1 MLGERVTTELSR
13 QEKPDTIPKHKSV
26 ARRGG
31 KVTGNARKETEKE
44 LGHSIISSKNY
55 LPEEDSPRLLKEDE
69 KKMKELKFDANLDF
83 QLEAISA
90 ITDIFDGQKVCQG
103 NFTVRSLEDEL
114 EFKENTLG
122 YANDLKLI
130 DEELIENVHAIQLRN
145 GLEQSPEALI
155 RTRQF
160 SIWMETGTGKTYVYL
175 RTIFELNRLYGFT
188 KFIIVVPSLAIKEGV
203 FSSLNLMG
211 NHFKAQYNNTP
222 FDYFVYDSGKL
233 NQVRNFAVSST
244 IQIMIINID
253 AFRKVAADPAKE
265 NKANIIHR
273 YHDKMLGK
281 PIDFIASCNPV
292 VIIDE
297 PQSVDNTDKA
307 KEALALLNPM
317 CTLRYSATHRKKDR
331 FCMMYKL
338 DSVDAYEQKLVK
350 QIEVAGIQVE
360 NSHNKA
366 YIRLVS
372 VSNKSGNPTARVEID
387 VLSKGKVT
395 RKTITVERNDNLFTK
410 SGKRSLYDGYQIDD
424 ISCKEGDEYI
434 LFINQDEPL
443 RLNKVLGGVEDD
455 AIKRLQIR
463 KTIEEHLDK
472 ELRLRHRGIKV
483 LSLFFID
490 RVANYRTYDA
500 DGNPGKGKFAQWFE
514 EEYRKLI
521 ARPKYDT
528 LFHDVDTTTLPER
541 VHDGYFSIDKKG
553 AAVDT
558 SESTQAEKDN
568 AERGYQ
574 LIMKNKTLLLSFD
587 SPVKFIFSHSALKE
601 GWDNSNVFQI
611 CTLNEISSDMRRRQM
626 IGRGLRICV
635 NQQGERV
642 PGFEVNTLTVMANES
657 FQDFASNLQ
666 HEIEEEEDIR
676 FGLVEEHTFANI
688 TVVNTAGQQEYL
700 GLTKSRE
707 IYQYL
712 KEQHYISSTG
722 IVQPLLKEALH
733 DNRMEYPADVAAHEK
748 LISAVLKKIAGSL
761 NIRNHDDAKP
771 VKLNKERFLSPEFRD
786 LWDRI
791 KYKTT
796 FRVNFDSSELIREC
810 AGALADESRLVVTYP
825 KYVYGKGKVNV
836 TQGGVTVT
844 DEKGQT
850 LPFTFH
856 DFEYPDVI
864 SYLQNETNL
873 TRRTLA
879 QILIDSGRIND
890 FKKNPQMFIDGA
902 IVIIKDIMSKFIVDG
917 IRYHKLGNDEIWA
930 QELFESEELSGYLNS
945 NMVETPNHSIYEYT
959 VYDSDIERD
968 FAERLDANDD
978 VKVFAKLPDW
988 FKIPTPLGSYN
999 PDWAILVEKDG
1010 HDRLYFVVET
1020 KGTDLL
1026 GQLPLPQQAKIKCG
1040 EAHFAALGKDTI
1052 TFHAPVAS
1060 YDRFDDLVN
1069 RKI

>member
-1 MLGERVTTELSR
+1 MR
-13 QEKPDTIPKHKSV
+13 
-26 ARRGG
+26 
-31 KVTGNARKETEKE
+31 
-44 LGHSIISSKNY
+44 
-55 LPEEDSPRLLKEDE
+55 
-69 KKMKELKFDANLDF
+69 ELKFDASLGF

-90 ITDIFDGQKVCQG
+90 ITDIFDGQKVCRS
-103 NFTVRSLEDEL
+103 NFTVRKNETE
-114 EFKENTLG
+114 ENLKIGVQG
-122 YANDLKLI
+122 YANELQLI
-130 DEELIENVHAIQLRN
+130 DEELVENVHAVQLRN
-145 GLEQSPEALI
+145 GLEQSPEALVK
-155 RTRQF
+155 TRQF

-203 FSSLNLMG
+203 KSSLDLMDK
-211 NHFKAQYNNTP
+211 HFRAQYNNTP
-222 FDYFVYDSGKL
+222 YDHFVYDSGKL

-253 AFRKVAADPAKE
+253 AFRKVAADPEKE
-265 NKANIIHR
+265 SKANIIHR

-297 PQSVDNTDKA
+297 PQSVDNTDKS
-307 KEALALLNPM
+307 KDALALLNPL

-338 DSVDAYEQKLVK
+338 DSVDAYDQKLVK
-350 QIEVAGIQVE
+350 QISVAGIAVE

-372 VSNKSGNPTARVEID
+372 TGNKNGTVTAKLEMD
-387 VLSKGKVT
+387 VLSKGSVS
-395 RKTITVERNDNLFTK
+395 RKTVAVKSGDNLFTK

-424 ISCKEGDEYI
+424 ISCIPGDEYV
-434 LFINQDEPL
+434 LFVNQDEPL
-443 RLNKVLGGVEDD
+443 RLDKVLGGVEDD

-472 ELRLRHRGIKV
+472 ELRLRGRGIKV
-483 LSLFFID
+483 LTLFFID
-490 RVANYRTYDA
+490 RVCNYRSYDES
-500 DGNPGKGKFAQWFE
+500 GNQVKGKYALWFE

-521 ARPKYDT
+521 AKPKYDT
-528 LFHDVDTTTLPER
+528 LFHDVDTVTLPEK

-553 AAVDT
+553 QAVDT
-558 SESTQAEKDN
+558 SEATQGEKDN

-574 LIMKNKTLLLSFD
+574 LIMKDKRRLLSMD
-587 SPVKFIFSHSALKE
+587 CPVKFIFSHSALKE
-601 GWDNSNVFQI
+601 GWDNPNVFQI

-635 NQQGERV
+635 NQDGERV

-657 FQDFASNLQ
+657 FQDFAENLQ
-666 HEIEEEEDIR
+666 HEIEEEEDIK

-688 TVVNTAGQQEYL
+688 SIVNAEGQPEYL
-700 GLTKSRE
+700 GLEKSKL
-707 IYQYL
+707 IYQDL
-712 KEQHYISSTG
+712 KERHFISASG
-722 IVQPLLKEALH
+722 IVQSTLKENLRDGTMNFPEAVSVH
-733 DNRMEYPADVAAHEK
+733 AN
-748 LISAVLKKIAGSL
+748 LITAVLKKIAGSL
-761 NIRNHDDAKP
+761 NIKNHDDAKTI
-771 VKLNKERFLSPEFRD
+771 KLNKERFLSPEFKE

-796 FRVNFDSSELIREC
+796 FRVNFDPAALAREC
-810 AGALADESRLVVTYP
+810 SDALADESKLVVTYP

-836 TQGGVTVT
+836 TQGGVTIT
-844 DEKGQT
+844 DEKGTT
-850 LPFTFH
+850 LPFTFD

-879 QILIDSGRIND
+879 QILIASGRIDD

-902 IVIIKDIMSKFIVDG
+902 VAIIKNVMSKFVVDG
-917 IRYHKLGNDEIWA
+917 IKYHKLGNDEIWA

-945 NMVETPNHSIYEYT
+945 NMVETPNHGIYEYT
-959 VYDSDIERD
+959 VYDSDIERE
-968 FAERLDANDD
+968 FAERLDANED

-988 FKIPTPLGSYN
+988 FKIPTPLGTYN

-1010 HDRLYFVVET
+1010 CNRLYFVVET
-1020 KGTDLL
+1020 KGTDLF
-1026 GQLPLPQQAKIKCG
+1026 GQLPPPQQAKIRCG
-1040 EAHFAALGKDTI
+1040 EAHFAALGKDMV

-1069 RKI
+1069 REIQNSHK

>member
-1 MLGERVTTELSR
+1 
-13 QEKPDTIPKHKSV
+13 
-26 ARRGG
+26 
-31 KVTGNARKETEKE
+31 
-44 LGHSIISSKNY
+44 
-55 LPEEDSPRLLKEDE
+55 
-69 KKMKELKFDANLDF
+69 MKELKFDANLGF
-83 QLEAISA
+83 QQEAISA
-90 ITDIFDGQKVCQG
+90 ITDIFAGQKVCQS
-103 NFTVRSLEDEL
+103 NFTVRQLAGEL
-114 EFKENTLG
+114 EFKENTQG
-122 YANDLKLI
+122 YANRLELI
-130 DEELIENVHAIQLRN
+130 DEELTDNVHAVQLRN
-145 GLEQSPEALI
+145 GLEQSPEAMI
-155 RTRQF
+155 KSRNF

-175 RTIFELNRLYGFT
+175 RTIFELNKLYGFT
-188 KFIIVVPSLAIKEGV
+188 KFIIVVPSIAIKEGV
-203 FSSLNLMG
+203 NSSLSLMDS
-211 NHFKAQYNNTP
+211 HFRAQYNNVP
-222 FDYFVYDSGKL
+222 YDYFVYDSSKL
-233 NQVRNFAVSST
+233 NQVRNFAVSSN

-253 AFRKVAADPAKE
+253 AFRKAAADPEKE

-350 QIEVAGIQVE
+350 QIEVVGVQVQ
-360 NSHNKA
+360 NSNNKA

-372 VSNKSGNPTARVEID
+372 VSNKGGSVTAKVEID
-387 VLSKGKVT
+387 VQSKGQVT
-395 RKTITVERNDNLFTK
+395 RKTITVKRDDDLFTK
-410 SGKRSLYDGYQIDD
+410 SGRRSLYNGYQIDD

-434 LFINQDEPL
+434 LFVNQDEPL
-443 RLNKVLGGVEDD
+443 RLDKVLGGVEDD
-455 AIKRLQIR
+455 AIKRQQIR

-521 ARPKYDT
+521 AKPRYDT
-528 LFHDVDTTTLPER
+528 LFHDVDTTTLPEK

-553 AAVDT
+553 AVVDT

-601 GWDNSNVFQI
+601 GWDNPNVFQI

-635 NQQGERV
+635 NQDGERV
-642 PGFEVNTLTVMANES
+642 PGFEINTLTVMANES
-657 FQDFASNLQ
+657 FQDFAENLQ
-666 HEIEEEEDIR
+666 HEIEQEEDIK
-676 FGLVEEHTFANI
+676 FGLVEEHSFANI
-688 TVVNTAGQQEYL
+688 TIVNGDGEQEYL
-700 GLTKSRE
+700 GGEKSKAVF
-707 IYQYL
+707 QYL
-712 KEQHYISSTG
+712 KEQHYISSSG
-722 IVQPLLKEALH
+722 IVQTSLKEALH
-733 DNRMEYPADVAAHEK
+733 EDRMDYPAEIAPHSRLVT
-748 LISAVLKKIAGSL
+748 AVLKKIAGKL
-761 NIRNHDDAKP
+761 NIKNKEEARTIT
-771 VKLNKERFLSPEFRD
+771 LNKERFLSPDFKE
-786 LWDRI
+786 LWERV

-796 FRVNFDSSELIREC
+796 FRVDFDPDALIKAC
-810 AGALADESRLVVTYP
+810 AEALADESKLVVTYP
-825 KYVYGKGKVNV
+825 KYIYGRGKVDV
-836 TQGGVTVT
+836 TKAGVVIT
-844 DEKGQT
+844 DEKGRSE
-850 LPFTFH
+850 PFTFD

-873 TRRTLA
+873 TRKSIA
-879 QILIDSGRIND
+879 QILIDSGRIED

-902 IVIIKDIMSKFIVDG
+902 IAIIKNVMSKFVVDG
-917 IRYHKLGNDEIWA
+917 IKYHKLGNDEIWA
-930 QELFESEELSGYLNS
+930 QELFESEEISGYLNS
-945 NMVETPNHSIYEYT
+945 NMVATPNSGIYEYT
-959 VYDSDIERD
+959 VYDSDVERE
-968 FAERLDANDD
+968 FAEKLDANED

-988 FKIPTPLGSYN
+988 FKIPTPLGNYN

-1010 HDRLYFVVET
+1010 QNRLYFIVET
-1020 KGTDLL
+1020 KGTDLF
-1026 GQLPLPQQAKIKCG
+1026 GELPPPQQAKIKCG
-1040 EAHFAALGKDTI
+1040 RAHFAALQDDGIK
-1052 TFHAPVAS
+1052 FVAPVAT

-1069 RKI
+1069 GSER

>member
-1 MLGERVTTELSR
+1 
-13 QEKPDTIPKHKSV
+13 
-26 ARRGG
+26 
-31 KVTGNARKETEKE
+31 
-44 LGHSIISSKNY
+44 
-55 LPEEDSPRLLKEDE
+55 
-69 KKMKELKFDANLDF
+69 MKELKFDANLGF
-83 QLEAISA
+83 QQEAISA
-90 ITDIFDGQKVCQG
+90 VTDIFAGQKACQS
-103 NFTVRSLEDEL
+103 NFTVRQLANEL
-114 EFKENTLG
+114 EFKENTMG
-122 YANDLKLI
+122 YANRLELI
-130 DEELIENVHAIQLRN
+130 DEEIADNVHAIQLRN
-145 GLEQSPEALI
+145 GLEQSSESMI
-155 RTRQF
+155 KTRNF

-175 RTIFELNRLYGFT
+175 RTIFELNKLYGFT
-188 KFIIVVPSLAIKEGV
+188 KFIIVVPSIAIKEGV
-203 FSSLNLMG
+203 NNSLALMDS
-211 NHFKAQYNNTP
+211 HFKAQYNNVP
-222 FDYFVYDSGKL
+222 YDYFVYDSSKL
-233 NQVRNFAVSST
+233 NQVRNFAVSSN

-253 AFRKVAADPAKE
+253 AFRKVAADPEKE
-265 NKANIIHR
+265 SKANIIHR

-281 PIDFIASCNPV
+281 PIDFISSCNPV

-297 PQSVDNTDKA
+297 PQSVNNTDKA

-350 QIEVAGIQVE
+350 QIEVAGVQVE

-372 VSNKSGNPTARVEID
+372 VSNKNGAVSAKIEID
-387 VLSKGKVT
+387 VLSKGQVT
-395 RKTITVERNDNLFTK
+395 RKTITVKRDDDLFTK
-410 SGKRSLYDGYQIDD
+410 SGRRSLYNGYQIDD

-434 LFINQDEPL
+434 LFVNQDEPL
-443 RLNKVLGGVEDD
+443 RLDKVLGGVEDD

-463 KTIEEHLDK
+463 KTIEEHLEK

-521 ARPKYDT
+521 AKPRYDT
-528 LFHDVDTTTLPER
+528 LFHDVDTTTLPEK

-601 GWDNSNVFQI
+601 GWDNPNVFQI

-635 NQQGERV
+635 NQDGERV
-642 PGFEVNTLTVMANES
+642 PGFDINTLTVMANES
-657 FQDFASNLQ
+657 FQDFAENLQ
-666 HEIEEEEDIR
+666 HEIEQEEEIK
-676 FGLVEEHTFANI
+676 FGQVEEHSFANI
-688 TVVNTAGQQEYL
+688 TVVNAAGEQEYL
-700 GLTKSRE
+700 GLEKSKLV
-707 IYQYL
+707 YNYL

-722 IVQPLLKEALH
+722 SVQATLKEALH
-733 DNRMEYPADVAAHEK
+733 DDRMEYPAEVSQHSRLLD
-748 LISAVLKKIAGSL
+748 AVLKKIAGKL
-761 NIRNHDDAKP
+761 NIKNKEEARTIT
-771 VKLNKERFLSPEFRD
+771 LNKERFLSPEFKE
-786 LWDRI
+786 LWDRV

-796 FRVNFDSSELIREC
+796 FRVDFDPDALVKAC
-810 AGALADESRLVVTYP
+810 AEALADESKLVVTYP
-825 KYVYGKGKVNV
+825 KYIFGRGKVDV
-836 TQGGVTVT
+836 TKAGVMIT
-844 DEKGQT
+844 DETGKSE
-850 LPFTFH
+850 PFTFD

-873 TRRTLA
+873 TRKSIA
-879 QILIDSGRIND
+879 QILIDSGRIKD
-890 FKKNPQMFIDGA
+890 FKINPQMFIDGA
-902 IVIIKDIMSKFIVDG
+902 IAIIKNVMSKFVVDG
-917 IRYHKLGNDEIWA
+917 IKYHKLGNDNIWA
-930 QELFESEELSGYLNS
+930 QELFESEEVSGYLNS
-945 NMVETPNHSIYEYT
+945 NMVATPNSGIYEYT
-959 VYDSDIERD
+959 VYDSDIERE
-968 FAERLDANDD
+968 FAEKLDANED

-988 FKIPTPLGSYN
+988 FKIPTPLGNYN

-1010 HDRLYFVVET
+1010 QDRLYFVVET
-1020 KGTDLL
+1020 KGTDLF
-1026 GQLPLPQQAKIKCG
+1026 GELPPPQQAKIKCG
-1040 EAHFAALGKDTI
+1040 KAHFAALQEDGIK
-1052 TFHAPVAS
+1052 FVAPVAT

-1069 RKI
+1069 SSKN

>member
-1 MLGERVTTELSR
+1 
-13 QEKPDTIPKHKSV
+13 
-26 ARRGG
+26 
-31 KVTGNARKETEKE
+31 
-44 LGHSIISSKNY
+44 
-55 LPEEDSPRLLKEDE
+55 
-69 KKMKELKFDANLDF
+69 MKELKFDANLGF
-83 QLEAISA
+83 QQEAISA
-90 ITDIFDGQKVCQG
+90 VTDIFAGQKACQS
-103 NFTVRSLEDEL
+103 NFTVRQLANEL
-114 EFKENTLG
+114 EFKENTMG
-122 YANDLKLI
+122 YANRLELI
-130 DEELIENVHAIQLRN
+130 DEEIADNVHAIQLRN
-145 GLEQSPEALI
+145 GLEQSSESMI
-155 RTRQF
+155 KTRNF

-175 RTIFELNRLYGFT
+175 RTIFELNKLYGFT
-188 KFIIVVPSLAIKEGV
+188 KFIIVVPSIAIKEGV
-203 FSSLNLMG
+203 NNSLALMDS
-211 NHFKAQYNNTP
+211 HFKAQYNNVP
-222 FDYFVYDSGKL
+222 YDYFVYDSSKL
-233 NQVRNFAVSST
+233 NQVRNFAVSSN

-253 AFRKVAADPAKE
+253 AFRKVAADPEKE
-265 NKANIIHR
+265 SKANIIHR

-281 PIDFIASCNPV
+281 PIDFISSCNPV

-350 QIEVAGIQVE
+350 QIEVAGVQVE

-372 VSNKSGNPTARVEID
+372 VSNKNGAVSAKIEID
-387 VLSKGKVT
+387 VLSKGQVT
-395 RKTITVERNDNLFTK
+395 RKTITVKRDDDLFTK
-410 SGKRSLYDGYQIDD
+410 SGRRSLYNGYQIDD

-434 LFINQDEPL
+434 LFVNQDEPL
-443 RLNKVLGGVEDD
+443 RLDKVLGGVEDD

-463 KTIEEHLDK
+463 KTIEEHLEK

-521 ARPKYDT
+521 AKPRYDT
-528 LFHDVDTTTLPER
+528 LFHDVDTTTLPEK

-601 GWDNSNVFQI
+601 GWDNPNVFQI

-635 NQQGERV
+635 NQDGERV
-642 PGFEVNTLTVMANES
+642 PGFDINTLTVMANES
-657 FQDFASNLQ
+657 FQDFAENLQ
-666 HEIEEEEDIR
+666 HEIEQEEEIK
-676 FGLVEEHTFANI
+676 FGQVEEHSFANI
-688 TVVNTAGQQEYL
+688 TVVNAAGEQEYL
-700 GLTKSRE
+700 GLEKSKLV
-707 IYQYL
+707 YNYL

-722 IVQPLLKEALH
+722 SVQATLKEALH
-733 DNRMEYPADVAAHEK
+733 DDRMEYPAEVSQHSRLLD
-748 LISAVLKKIAGSL
+748 AVLKKIAGKL
-761 NIRNHDDAKP
+761 NIKNKEEARTIT
-771 VKLNKERFLSPEFRD
+771 LNKERFLSPEFKE
-786 LWDRI
+786 LWDRV

-796 FRVNFDSSELIREC
+796 FRVDFDPDALVKAC
-810 AGALADESRLVVTYP
+810 AEALADESKLVVTYP
-825 KYVYGKGKVNV
+825 KYIFGRGKVDV
-836 TQGGVTVT
+836 TKAGVMIT
-844 DEKGQT
+844 DETGKSE
-850 LPFTFH
+850 PFTFD

-873 TRRTLA
+873 TRKSIA
-879 QILIDSGRIND
+879 QILIDSGRIKD
-890 FKKNPQMFIDGA
+890 FKINPQMFIDGA
-902 IVIIKDIMSKFIVDG
+902 IAIIKNVMSKFVVDG
-917 IRYHKLGNDEIWA
+917 IKYHKLGNDNIWA
-930 QELFESEELSGYLNS
+930 QELFESEEVSGYLNS
-945 NMVETPNHSIYEYT
+945 NMVATPNSGIYEYT
-959 VYDSDIERD
+959 VYDSDIERE
-968 FAERLDANDD
+968 FAEKLDSNED

-988 FKIPTPLGSYN
+988 FKIPTPLGNYN

-1010 HDRLYFVVET
+1010 QDRLYFVVET
-1020 KGTDLL
+1020 KGTNLF
-1026 GQLPLPQQAKIKCG
+1026 GELPPPQQAKIKCG
-1040 EAHFAALGKDTI
+1040 KAHFAALQDDGIK
-1052 TFHAPVAS
+1052 FVAPVAT
-1060 YDRFDDLVN
+1060 YDRFDNLVN
-1069 RKI
+1069 SSER

>member
-1 MLGERVTTELSR
+1 M
-13 QEKPDTIPKHKSV
+13 
-26 ARRGG
+26 
-31 KVTGNARKETEKE
+31 
-44 LGHSIISSKNY
+44 
-55 LPEEDSPRLLKEDE
+55 
-69 KKMKELKFDANLDF
+69 KFDANLGF
-83 QLEAISA
+83 QQEAISA
-90 ITDIFDGQKVCQG
+90 ITDIFIGQKICQG
-103 NFTVRSLEDEL
+103 NFSVKKTEEEINL
-114 EFKENTLG
+114 KENVLG
-122 YANDLKLI
+122 YGNRLELV
-130 DEELIENVHAIQLRN
+130 DEELSDNVHAIQLRN
-145 GLEQSPEALI
+145 GLEQSSESMI
-155 RTRQF
+155 KTRNF

-175 RTIFELNRLYGFT
+175 RTIFELNKLYGFT
-188 KFIIVVPSLAIKEGV
+188 KFIIVVPSIAIKEGV
-203 FSSLNLMG
+203 NNSLALMDS
-211 NHFKAQYNNTP
+211 HFKAQYNNVP
-222 FDYFVYDSGKL
+222 YDYFVYDSSKL
-233 NQVRNFAVSST
+233 NQVRNFAVSSN

-253 AFRKVAADPAKE
+253 AFRKAAADPEKE
-265 NKANIIHR
+265 SKANIIHR

-281 PIDFIASCNPV
+281 PIDFISSCNPV

-350 QIEVAGIQVE
+350 QIEVAGVQVE

-372 VSNKSGNPTARVEID
+372 VSNKNGAVTAKVEID
-387 VLSKGKVT
+387 VLSRGQVT
-395 RKTITVERNDNLFTK
+395 RKTISVKKDDDLFTK
-410 SGKRSLYDGYQIDD
+410 SGRRSLYDGYQIDD
-424 ISCKEGDEYI
+424 ISCIAGDEYI
-434 LFINQDEPL
+434 TFVNQDEPL
-443 RLNKVLGGVEDD
+443 RLDKVLGGVEDD

-463 KTIEEHLDK
+463 KTIEEHLEK

-521 ARPKYDT
+521 AKPRYNT
-528 LFHDVDTTTLPER
+528 LFHDVDTTTLPEK

-601 GWDNSNVFQI
+601 GWDNPNVFQI

-635 NQQGERV
+635 NQDGERV
-642 PGFEVNTLTVMANES
+642 PGFEINTLTVMANES
-657 FQDFASNLQ
+657 FQDFAENLQ
-666 HEIEEEEDIR
+666 HEIEQEEEIK
-676 FGLVEEHTFANI
+676 FGQVEEHSFANI
-688 TVVNTAGQQEYL
+688 TVVNAAGEQEYL
-700 GLTKSRE
+700 GLEKSKLV
-707 IYQYL
+707 YNYL
-712 KEQHYISSTG
+712 KEQRYISSSG
-722 IVQPLLKEALH
+722 SVQTTLKEALH
-733 DNRMEYPADVAAHEK
+733 DDRMEYPAEIAPHSRLVT
-748 LISAVLKKIAGSL
+748 AVLKKIAGKL
-761 NIRNHDDAKP
+761 NIKNKEEARTIT
-771 VKLNKERFLSPEFRD
+771 LNKERFLSPEFKE
-786 LWDRI
+786 LWDRV

-796 FRVNFDSSELIREC
+796 FRVDFDPDALVKAC
-810 AGALADESRLVVTYP
+810 AEALADESKLVVTYP
-825 KYVYGKGKVNV
+825 KYIFGRGKVDV
-836 TQGGVTVT
+836 TKAGVMIT
-844 DEKGQT
+844 DETGKSE
-850 LPFTFH
+850 PFTFD

-873 TRRTLA
+873 TRKSIA
-879 QILIDSGRIND
+879 QILIDSGRIED

-902 IVIIKDIMSKFIVDG
+902 IAIIKNVMSKFVVDG
-917 IRYHKLGNDEIWA
+917 IKYHKLGNDDIWA
-930 QELFESEELSGYLNS
+930 QELFESEEVSGYLNS
-945 NMVETPNHSIYEYT
+945 NMVATPNSGIYEYT
-959 VYDSDIERD
+959 VYDSDIERE
-968 FAERLDANDD
+968 FAERLDANED

-988 FKIPTPLGSYN
+988 FKIPTPLGNYN

-1010 HDRLYFVVET
+1010 QNRLYFVVET
-1020 KGTDLL
+1020 KGTDLF
-1026 GQLPLPQQAKIKCG
+1026 GELPPPQQAKIKCG
-1040 EAHFAALGKDTI
+1040 RAHFAALQDDGIK
-1052 TFHAPVAS
+1052 FVAPVAT

-1069 RKI
+1069 SSKK